1 MTNVGIGSR
10 APGALQAIQGAA
22 LDRPPRA
29 RFGRIWPWIVFI
41 AGFLYFFLPL
51 VATLEFSLRARPSFA
66 AYSNVLKDPQFSAT
80 LLYSF
85 AVGVITIIVSIAI
98 IVPTAYWV
106 RLRLPWLRPIVEFVT
121 LMPFVIPPV
130 ILAFGL
136 IRSYSGAPFQ
146 GTVTAVSSDSIT
158 LQLPSGQS
166 LTIPLDA
173 QTTYHSRTAA
183 TAASVTNGSTVIVQL
198 TGGGRGLGQGNGQGN
213 QGNGQGNQ
221 NPAASGGPAAGG
233 AGRGLGSASSVTIV
247 PPGS

>member
-1 MTNVGIGSR
+1 MTDPIRPSDPFAAPPADR
-10 APGALQAIQGAA
+10 AAPVSSAPAAPLPIAPVVVHRRSGAA
-22 LDRPPRA
+22 TLVNVLLGIALVIAVGGVAFAAGRA
-29 RFGRIWPWIVFI
+29 TAPSS
-41 AGFLYFFLPL
+41 
-51 VATLEFSLRARPSFA
+51 VATTGRNGFG
-66 AYSNVLKDPQFSAT
+66 NGQF
-80 LLYSF
+80 
-85 AVGVITIIVSIAI
+85 GG
-98 IVPTAYWV
+98 
-106 RLRLPWLRPIVEFVT
+106 
-121 LMPFVIPPV
+121 
-130 ILAFGL
+130 FGPNA
-136 IRSYSGAPFQ
+136 SGAPDRGGFGGFGGFAAAGGVSLQ

-166 LTIPLDA
+166 LKIPLDA